1 MKIAPSLL
9 ACLLVALPATALADS
24 HGGGNH
30 DGSRQPQQ
38 APHAQQQRAPQQRYQ
53 QQRAPQR
60 RYQQQPAPQ
69 QRYQQQRAPQQRY
82 QQQPAPQQR
91 YQQQPAQQRYEQ
103 QRAPQRYQQPAQR
116 YDQRTVTRNVQ
127 PMPRYV
133 ARGSYGGGRL
143 ENPRGWTQAWQWNG
157 GRQWVGDNDYWGG
170 GFWGALTINL
180 GGGGYG
186 GYAYDNYAVQ
196 QNSPGAQ
203 LLAQYGLTET
213 DCNQPNLVQI
223 DGPDGSE
230 ICAYPN
236 DEVAPG
242 QYQVD
247 PATLSLVSY

>member
-38 APHAQQQRAPQQRYQ
+38 ASHAQQQRAPQQRYQ
-53 QQRAPQR
+53 QQRAPQQ
-60 RYQQQPAPQ
+60 RYQQQRSGAVPQ

-82 QQQPAPQQR
+82 EQQRAPQQR
-91 YQQQPAQQRYEQ
+91 YQQPV
-103 QRAPQRYQQPAQR
+103 QR

-127 PMPRYV
+127 SMPRYV
-133 ARGSYGGGRL
+133 ARGSYGGGRI

-186 GYAYDNYAVQ
+186 GYAYDNYDVQ

-203 LLAQYGLTET
+203 LLSQYGLTQT

-230 ICAYPN
+230 ICAFPN
-236 DEVAPG
+236 DQVAPG